1 VVFLIGSTPVAPLDG
16 RWKTE
21 ALQQS
26 AASAQELWFIT
37 PFGFPGPLTILRIA
51 TTVETKGHLPAGQSL
66 SAKLSPDGRARMARL
81 AARYGIDTDKLDR
94 MTPWYAD
101 VTVALA
107 VHRKDGTM
115 QGAPVERDV
124 IAAAPHASKH
134 AFDNLEGDL
143 KLLISTPESEQIY
156 NFEESM
162 RRDEDPSL
170 NQRYGEAWAAGD
182 QAWIA
187 REREERLEQHAPAA
201 YRILQVEPRQR
212 WADQIATLSKG
223 AKTVVVLVDAANLVG
238 PNGLPTILRKKG
250 LQVEGP

>member
-1 VVFLIGSTPVAPLDG
+1 MVFLIGSTPVAPLDG

-115 QGAPVERDV
+115 QGWVAQLPEDVGFKGVQAALALIAGEAVDPVISTGFLV
-124 IAAAPHASKH
+124 ITK
-134 AFDNLEGDL
+134 DNLQESRVQA
-143 KLLISTPESEQIY
+143 LL
-156 NFEESM
+156 
-162 RRDEDPSL
+162 
-170 NQRYGEAWAAGD
+170 AG
-182 QAWIA
+182 
-187 REREERLEQHAPAA
+187 
-201 YRILQVEPRQR
+201 
-212 WADQIATLSKG
+212 G
-223 AKTVVVLVDAANLVG
+223 
-238 PNGLPTILRKKG
+238 
-250 LQVEGP
+250 